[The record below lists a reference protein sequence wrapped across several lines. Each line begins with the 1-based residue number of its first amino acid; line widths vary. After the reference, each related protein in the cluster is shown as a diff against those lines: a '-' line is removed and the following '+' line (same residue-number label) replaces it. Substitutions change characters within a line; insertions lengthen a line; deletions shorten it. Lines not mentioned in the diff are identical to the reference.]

1 MDQRVSPTEYC
12 PVSMVFLSIRLFV
25 YSKILVTNVISEG
38 SSGTSSDLYMT
49 YIFEWRHPEIK
60 AGSAELEE
68 LHAKHKG
75 VAKMAVDKSI
85 ESIRKFVKE
94 GVIN

>member
-1 MDQRVSPTEYC
+1 MVQRVSPTKYC
-12 PVSMVFLSIRLFV
+12 PVSIVFLSVKVFV
-25 YSKILVTNVISEG
+25 YSTILVTNVISEG

-49 YIFEWRHPEIK
+49 YIFEWRHPDIK

-68 LHAKHKG
+68 LHAKHKA

-85 ESIRKFVKE
+85 ESIRNFVKE